1 MKEEKKIS
9 VHYTVFDSIEA
20 LPESVQ
26 ELMAAAV
33 AVRENAYAPY
43 SLFKVGAAIR
53 LKDGQICV
61 GSNQENAA
69 FPSGLCAERVAIY
82 HASAL
87 FPNQIIDAIA
97 ITGTAQ
103 EPTALPVSPCGA
115 CRQSMAEYEI
125 RQKQPIAVYFMG
137 KTGKII
143 KTESVKDLLPFLF
156 DGTLI

>member
-1 MKEEKKIS
+1 M
-9 VHYTVFDSIEA
+9 HYTVFNSIEA

-43 SLFKVGAAIR
+43 SLFKVGVAIR

>member
-1 MKEEKKIS
+1 MEEEKKIT
-9 VHYTVFDSIEA
+9 VCYTVFEGVEA
-20 LPESVQ
+20 LPQSVQ

-33 AVRENAYAPY
+33 SVRERAYAPY
-43 SLFKVGAAIR
+43 SFFKVGAAIR

-82 HASAL
+82 HASAVY
-87 FPNQIIDAIA
+87 PEQPIEAIA

-103 EPTALPVSPCGA
+103 EPTTQPVSPCGA
-115 CRQSMAEYEI
+115 CRQAMAEYEI

-137 KTGKII
+137 KTGKVI
-143 KTESVKDLLPFLF
+143 KTNSVKDLLPFLF